1 MKMKTHAWRWSR
13 VAAFAL
19 AAGATLSGSAAAGEA
34 PGGAKPAEA
43 RIQRGKF
50 LVTTGACND
59 CHTPTK
65 MGPNGPEIDMTRMLS
80 GHPETLVMPPA
91 PRLPPGPWVAVV
103 GATMTAWAGPWGTS
117 FTANLTPDEETGIG
131 RWTERN
137 FVDTVRNARHLGQGR
152 PLLPPMP
159 VWVLQ
164 TLSDEDLGAMFA
176 YLRSIPA
183 IRNRVPAPL
192 PPPPAETAAR

>member
-80 GHPETLVMPPA
+80 AT
-91 PRLPPGPWVAVV
+91 PRPWSCRRRRGSRRVH
-103 GATMTAWAGPWGTS
+103 GSRSWG
-117 FTANLTPDEETGIG
+117 
-131 RWTERN
+131 RR
-137 FVDTVRNARHLGQGR
+137 
-152 PLLPPMP
+152 
-159 VWVLQ
+159 
-164 TLSDEDLGAMFA
+164 
-176 YLRSIPA
+176 
-183 IRNRVPAPL
+183 
-192 PPPPAETAAR
+192 

>member
-1 MKMKTHAWRWSR
+1 
-13 VAAFAL
+13 
-19 AAGATLSGSAAAGEA
+19 
-34 PGGAKPAEA
+34 
-43 RIQRGKF
+43 
-50 LVTTGACND
+50 
-59 CHTPTK
+59 
-65 MGPNGPEIDMTRMLS
+65 
-80 GHPETLVMPPA
+80 
-91 PRLPPGPWVAVV
+91 
-103 GATMTAWAGPWGTS
+103 MTAWAGPWGTS